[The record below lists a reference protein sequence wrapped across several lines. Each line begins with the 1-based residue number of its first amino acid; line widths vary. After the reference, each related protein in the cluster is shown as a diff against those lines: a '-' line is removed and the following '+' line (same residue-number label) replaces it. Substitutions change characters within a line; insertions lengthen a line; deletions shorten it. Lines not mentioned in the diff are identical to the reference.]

1 MHHPLHKITVEVVNP
16 DAFSGFVVLKD
27 PACGGEQNIPLFS
40 SIDKSRKTKCC
51 NVDLL
56 IIKFER
62 IKVIIEIEETDI
74 KLTQICGKFLTSAV
88 ANYYIHEY
96 QNNKPIPMD
105 DSVLFIQILDTTK
118 IKKGETSKIDQWKNI
133 EKSIQDIIPVE
144 GSMIDYYKIFY
155 GDNLDFSG
163 EPGVEFTTHIK
174 DYLSKNKTL
183 G

>member
-1 MHHPLHKITVEVVNP
+1 MHHPLHKITGEVVNP

-56 IIKFER
+56 ILKFER

-74 KLTQICGKFLTSAV
+74 KPAQICGKFLTSAV
-88 ANYYIHEY
+88 ANYYIHES

-105 DSVLFIQILDTTK
+105 D
-118 IKKGETSKIDQWKNI
+118 
-133 EKSIQDIIPVE
+133 
-144 GSMIDYYKIFY
+144 
-155 GDNLDFSG
+155 
-163 EPGVEFTTHIK
+163 
-174 DYLSKNKTL
+174 
-183 G
+183 